1 MAMSYAEAKIW
12 NDEHLPIVN
21 RIGIT
26 TGVQDERYGDHAGA
40 SVVIVYT
47 VHGRLKRAADLMSN
61 DHSEF
66 ALAVA
71 ARLKEFASIGG
82 KYEQQAAAV
91 INALTELDRVYRITE
106 LEHEA
111 EEHERAAS
119 KAYKKI
125 KALISFKP

>member
-12 NDEHLPIVN
+12 NDEHLPILN

-26 TGVQDERYGDHAGA
+26 TGVQDKRCGDPAGA

-47 VHGRLKRAADLMSN
+47 VHGMLKRAADLMSN

-66 ALAVA
+66 TLAA

-91 INALTELDRVYRITE
+91 INALAELDRVHRITE

>member
-1 MAMSYAEAKIW
+1 MSLSYAEAKIW
-12 NDEHLPIVN
+12 NDEHLPILN
-21 RIGIT
+21 RVGIT
-26 TGVQDERYGDHAGA
+26 TGVRDDPYNNLGGA
-40 SVVIVYT
+40 SVEIVYT

-66 ALAVA
+66 ILAVA
-71 ARLKEFASIGG
+71 ERLKEFAGIGG

-91 INALTELDRVYRITE
+91 INALTELDRVHRIVE

-119 KAYKKI
+119 KAYKKL

>member
-12 NDEHLPIVN
+12 NDEHLPILN

-26 TGVQDERYGDHAGA
+26 TGVQSNPYNDPANA
-40 SVVIVYT
+40 SIAIVYT
-47 VHGRLKRAADLMSN
+47 VHGRLKCAADLMSN

-66 ALAVA
+66 SLAVA

-91 INALTELDRVYRITE
+91 IDALTELDRVHRITE
-106 LEHEA
+106 LEREA

>member
-12 NDEHLPIVN
+12 NDEHLPILN

-26 TGVQDERYGDHAGA
+26 TGVRDDRYGDPAGA
-40 SVVIVYT
+40 FVEIVYT

-71 ARLKEFASIGG
+71 ERLKEFAGIGG

-91 INALTELDRVYRITE
+91 INALTELDRVHRITE
-106 LEHEA
+106 LENEA

>member
-12 NDEHLPIVN
+12 NDEHLPILN

-26 TGVQDERYGDHAGA
+26 TDVQSNPYNDPANA
-40 SVVIVYT
+40 SIAIVYAA
-47 VHGRLKRAADLMSN
+47 HGRLKRAADLMSN

-91 INALTELDRVYRITE
+91 IDALTELDRVHRITE
-106 LEHEA
+106 LEREA

>member
-1 MAMSYAEAKIW
+1 MAMSYEEAKTW
-12 NDEHLPIVN
+12 NDEHLPILN
-21 RIGIT
+21 RVGIT
-26 TGVQDERYGDHAGA
+26 TGVQDERYGDPAGA

-82 KYEQQAAAV
+82 KYEKQAAAV
-91 INALTELDRVYRITE
+91 INTLTELDRVHRITE

>member
-12 NDEHLPIVN
+12 NDEHLPILN

-26 TGVQDERYGDHAGA
+26 TGVQDERYGDPAGA

-66 ALAVA
+66 ALAAA

-82 KYEQQAAAV
+82 IYEQEAAAV
-91 INALTELDRVYRITE
+91 INALTELDRVHRITE

-119 KAYKKI
+119 KAYKKL
-125 KALISFKP
+125 KALISFNP

>member
-1 MAMSYAEAKIW
+1 MAMSHAEAKIW
-12 NDEHLPIVN
+12 NDEHLPILN

-26 TGVQDERYGDHAGA
+26 TGVRDDLYGNPAYA
-40 SVVIVYT
+40 SVEIVYT

-71 ARLKEFASIGG
+71 ERLKEFAGIGG

-91 INALTELDRVYRITE
+91 INSLTELDRVHRITE

-125 KALISFKP
+125 EALISFKP